1 MRQCGLLGI
10 DEPFAGLFT
19 QGMVCHRTY
28 QDAQGRWLNPSDVRP
43 AAGGG
48 FETHDGQ
55 PVTLGRVEK
64 MSKSKKNTVDP
75 AAIIEE
81 YGADTARWFML
92 SDSPPDRDLE
102 WTDEG
107 IAGAYRFVQRLWRQV
122 VEALEHLPERGTAA
136 PPGDDESALSLRRSA
151 HRALKSVGEDID
163 QFRFNRAVARI
174 HELSNEISGFVPPK
188 NAHEAWALREACE
201 IVVHLTNPMMPH
213 LAEELWRKL
222 GHERMLVLEPWPLAD
237 EALTAAVLLTLPI
250 QVNGKKRATID
261 VEADAPEDRI
271 REEALAHPN
280 VVRALEGK
288 PPRNVIVVPKRI
300 INVVV

>member
-1 MRQCGLLGI
+1 M
-10 DEPFAGLFT
+10 
-19 QGMVCHRTY
+19 
-28 QDAQGRWLNPSDVRP
+28 
-43 AAGGG
+43 
-48 FETHDGQ
+48 
-55 PVTLGRVEK
+55 
-64 MSKSKKNTVDP
+64 
-75 AAIIEE
+75 
-81 YGADTARWFML
+81 
-92 SDSPPDRDLE
+92 
-102 WTDEG
+102 
-107 IAGAYRFVQRLWRQV
+107 
-122 VEALEHLPERGTAA
+122 
-136 PPGDDESALSLRRSA
+136 
-151 HRALKSVGEDID
+151 
-163 QFRFNRAVARI
+163 
-174 HELSNEISGFVPPK
+174 
-188 NAHEAWALREACE
+188 
-201 IVVHLTNPMMPH
+201 VHLTNPMMPH